1 MSYLNPPAAETRRT
15 RLIVGSGAVI
25 ATVLIGL
32 GFYAGGGAE
41 RLERVQNIIYV
52 NSWAANR
59 TRQDALDD
67 RAREA
72 ADLAKRLAAARAYVA
87 SLPPEKRKLAQAE
100 YDRYL
105 AAPAR
110 ERVN

>member
-1 MSYLNPPAAETRRT
+1 MSFLNPNAAETRRT
-15 RLIVGSGAVI
+15 RLLVGSGAVL

-41 RLERVQNIIYV
+41 RLERVENIIYV
-52 NSWAANR
+52 NNWAVGR

-72 ADLAKRLAAARAYVA
+72 TDLAKRLAAARVYIA

-105 AAPAR
+105 TAPR
-110 ERVN
+110 KDRVN